1 MLEKE
6 EKTHSHRQQKSS
18 SFNPYAETKRR
29 SKKINETNKIKRRH
43 VCRMY
48 LCSGFFYRQKREFLQ
63 KRIKNYCFT
72 SCCM

>member
-18 SFNPYAETKRR
+18 SFNPYEEKTKRR

-43 VCRMY
+43 VCRM
-48 LCSGFFYRQKREFLQ
+48 LS
-63 KRIKNYCFT
+63 
-72 SCCM
+72 M

>member
-29 SKKINETNKIKRRH
+29 SKKNKRDKQNKKKACLSY
-43 VCRMY
+43 VSM
-48 LCSGFFYRQKREFLQ
+48 
-63 KRIKNYCFT
+63 
-72 SCCM
+72 

>member
-18 SFNPYAETKRR
+18 SFNPYEEKLKGEV
-29 SKKINETNKIKRRH
+29 KKINETNKIKRRH

-48 LCSGFFYRQKREFLQ
+48 LCSGFFYRKKREFLQ
-63 KRIKNYCFT
+63 KRINYCFT
-72 SCCM
+72 SCCT